1 MDSAPRCLSRLAAF
15 IALTLASGG
24 ALASH
29 SQEPHPPTGSIIQV
43 STDLVRV
50 PVSVTG
56 KDSALI
62 GDLRES
68 NFRILEEGNPV
79 AVKFFASADAPA
91 QVLVLVETGPAV
103 YLIERE
109 HLIAAYSLLG
119 GLAVNDQVALAT
131 YDQSARLVLPFTTDK
146 IMLARAMGGLE
157 YTLGMAD
164 LNFYDSVAASLDS
177 LAALPGKRAMVVLS
191 TGLDSTSEDHW
202 NALEAKLR
210 ASDVTVF
217 PVALGGSLR
226 DTGSNLKSSGKK
238 KSKKRS
244 DAAAPNDGST
254 PTQPAPELSFQ
265 RATQALQAIAQLTGG
280 QAYLPSSADDFVP
293 IYKQIAAILRHQYL
307 LAFQPSARD
316 GHFHTIE
323 VQILDSTSPSL
334 PPTVRPGCRVYARQG
349 YLAPSP

>member
-1 MDSAPRCLSRLAAF
+1 MDSAPRCLSRLAAV
-15 IALTLASGG
+15 IALTVASGG

-29 SQEPHPPTGSIIQV
+29 FQEPHPPTGSVIEV

-62 GDLRES
+62 GDLQES
-68 NFRILEEGNPV
+68 NFRILEDGNPV

-119 GLAVNDQVALAT
+119 GLAANDQVALAT
-131 YDQSARLVLPFTTDK
+131 YDQSARMLLPFTTDK

-157 YTLGMAD
+157 YTLGMANLD
-164 LNFYDSVAASLDS
+164 FYDSVAASLDS
-177 LAALPGKRAMVVLS
+177 LAALPGKRAVVLLS

-202 NALEAKLR
+202 HALEAKLR
-210 ASDVTVF
+210 GSDVTIF

-226 DTGSNLKSSGKK
+226 DVGSGLKSSGKK
-238 KSKKRS
+238 KPKKGS
-244 DAAAPNDGST
+244 GAAATNDSST
-254 PTQPAPELSFQ
+254 PTQAAPELSFQ

-280 QAYLPSSADDFVP
+280 RAYLPSAPDDFVP

-307 LAFQPSARD
+307 LAFQPSAHD

-323 VQILDSTSPSL
+323 VQILESASPSS
-334 PPTVRPGCRVYARQG
+334 PSTVRPGCRVYARQG

>member
-1 MDSAPRCLSRLAAF
+1 MDFAPRCSSRLAAV

-29 SQEPHPPTGSIIQV
+29 RQEPHPPNGSVIEV
-43 STDLVRV
+43 RTELVRV

-62 GDLRES
+62 GDLQES
-68 NFRILEEGNPV
+68 NFRILEDGNPV

-119 GLAVNDQVALAT
+119 GLAANDQVALAT
-131 YDQSARLVLPFTTDK
+131 YDQSARVLLPFTTDK

-157 YTLGMAD
+157 YTLGMAN
-164 LNFYDSVAASLDS
+164 LNFYDSVAASLDA
-177 LAALPGKRAMVVLS
+177 LADLPGKRAMVVLS
-191 TGLDSTSEDHW
+191 TGLDSTSEEHW

-210 ASDVTVF
+210 ASDVTFF

-226 DTGSNLKSSGKK
+226 DAGSHQKSSGEK
-238 KSKKRS
+238 KSKKRWG
-244 DAAAPNDGST
+244 AAATNDGST
-254 PTQPAPELSFQ
+254 PIQSAPELSFH
-265 RATQALQAIAQLTGG
+265 RATQALQAIANLTGG
-280 QAYLPSSADDFVP
+280 QAYLPSSSDDFIS

-307 LAFQPSARD
+307 LAFQPSAHD
-316 GHFHTIE
+316 GRFHTIE
-323 VQILDSTSPSL
+323 VQILDTTSPSS
-334 PPTVRPGCRVYARQG
+334 PPPVRPGGRVYARQG
-349 YLAPSP
+349 YVAPSR